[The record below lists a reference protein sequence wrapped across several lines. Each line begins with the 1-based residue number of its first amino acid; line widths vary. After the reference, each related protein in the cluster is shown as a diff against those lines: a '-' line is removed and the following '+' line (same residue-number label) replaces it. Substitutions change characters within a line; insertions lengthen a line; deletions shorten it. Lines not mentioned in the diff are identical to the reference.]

1 MNGSIMEAVALSFLV
16 LGAASLLIA
25 AWGVLALPDALARQ
39 HAATKAGTLAA
50 SLVTLGAMAGMVD
63 TDWWVRLVVI
73 LVLLFATLPV
83 SSHMLARAALREQ
96 DPDEHIDEI
105 PLAGGER
112 SPNARK
118 G

>member
-1 MNGSIMEAVALSFLV
+1 MNESVLPAVALVFLY
-16 LGAASLLIA
+16 
-25 AWGVLALPDALARQ
+25 
-39 HAATKAGTLAA
+39 
-50 SLVTLGAMAGMVD
+50 
-63 TDWWVRLVVI
+63 
-73 LVLLFATLPV
+73 ATLPV